1 MSHNRDQYRIF
12 WMSCLFCLIFA
23 GLPGCKDAPAPNS
36 GAIAPAISCN
46 DVAGE
51 YVNLNQLKNKVVV
64 LYFWSSKCCGDKL
77 KQLEPFY
84 LQQKFNGLSVLAI
97 EVGGSK
103 ESVSS
108 FVMNS
113 GLTFTNLTDEYESL
127 SRSYRV
133 VGFPTIFVIDKNGVI
148 RKKISG
154 DIKIDQ
160 LSQLVTPLL

>member
-1 MSHNRDQYRIF
+1 MSYNRDQYRIF
-12 WMSCLFCLIFA
+12 WMSCIFCLIFA

-36 GAIAPAISCN
+36 GAIAPAISGN

-84 LQQKFNGLSVLAI
+84 LQQKFNGLSILAI

>member
-1 MSHNRDQYRIF
+1 MSYKRDQYGIF
-12 WMSCLFCLIFA
+12 AMLCLSCLIFA
-23 GLPGCKDAPAPNS
+23 GLSGCKDAPAPNS

-46 DVAGE
+46 DVTGE
-51 YVNLNQLKNKVVV
+51 YVNLSQLKNRVVV

-84 LQQKFNGLSVLAI
+84 VEQKFNGLSILAI

-103 ESVSS
+103 DSVSS

-160 LSQLVTPLL
+160 LTRLVTPFL

>member
-12 WMSCLFCLIFA
+12 WMACLFCLIFA
-23 GLPGCKDAPAPNS
+23 GLPGCKDVPAPNS

>member
-84 LQQKFNGLSVLAI
+84 LQQKFNGLSILAI